1 LSCHAYLFSFSNS
14 LVWRA
19 IIMSLVDY
27 ASSSDDDIE
36 ENQPEQEEQHGQGS
50 SSRPSNQSQT
60 SSEHGQQS
68 EAGENSS
75 IESMIELPDASELLK
90 SLAAPANQTGSD
102 HSSRVATAMAAS
114 ASRKRPETNGFAS
127 LPPHRK
133 LPRGNLPP
141 SRIPPDTSGGLL
153 IPPQL
158 RGRSNVVT
166 EDIEKLFVRRK
177 KAQDDSG
184 EESIVQ

>member
-1 LSCHAYLFSFSNS
+1 
-14 LVWRA
+14 
-19 IIMSLVDY
+19 MSLVDY
-27 ASSSDDDIE
+27 ASSSDEEIE
-36 ENQPEQEEQHGQGS
+36 ENQHEQEQHGQGS
-50 SSRPSNQSQT
+50 TSRPSNQSQT
-60 SSEHGQQS
+60 SSLHGQQS

-114 ASRKRPETNGFAS
+114 ASRKRPETNGFAALS
-127 LPPHRK
+127 PHRK

-166 EDIEKLFVRRK
+166 EDIDKLFVRKK
-177 KAQDDSG
+177 KAHDDNR

>member
-1 LSCHAYLFSFSNS
+1 
-14 LVWRA
+14 
-19 IIMSLVDY
+19 MSLVDY

-36 ENQPEQEEQHGQGS
+36 ENQHEQPEEWHGQGS
-50 SSRPSNQSQT
+50 TSRPCDQSQT
-60 SSEHGQQS
+60 SSLHLQHS

-75 IESMIELPDASELLK
+75 IQSMIELPDASELLK
-90 SLAAPANQTGSD
+90 SLDAPANQTVSD
-102 HSSRVATAMAAS
+102 HSSRVATAMATS

-127 LPPHRK
+127 FSPHRK

-166 EDIEKLFVRRK
+166 EDIEKLFVRK
-177 KAQDDSG
+177 NKAQDDNGG
-184 EESIVQ
+184 ESLIVQ